1 MEKKHGFQLNL
12 YGKHH
17 IANIILAIKI
27 GEMYQISY
35 ENIVTAI
42 HEFKPVEGRM
52 NLLKNKK
59 RNIMLMNDAYS
70 CSSIDAVKLG
80 LETVNK
86 INNNRKIAVLGRM
99 EALGDQAIEKHEELG
114 KFFESLNFDYLYI
127 TGGFKK
133 YLAEG
138 AKNAF
143 KENQIKKFK
152 TTEKLI
158 TALDENLADGD
169 LIYVKGANTQN
180 FNRIINHIKEKYE
193 VK

>member
-59 RNIMLMNDAYS
+59 RNIML
-70 CSSIDAVKLG
+70 
-80 LETVNK
+80 
-86 INNNRKIAVLGRM
+86 
-99 EALGDQAIEKHEELG
+99 
-114 KFFESLNFDYLYI
+114 FFCYYL
-127 TGGFKK
+127 FC
-133 YLAEG
+133 
-138 AKNAF
+138 
-143 KENQIKKFK
+143 
-152 TTEKLI
+152 
-158 TALDENLADGD
+158 
-169 LIYVKGANTQN
+169 
-180 FNRIINHIKEKYE
+180 
-193 VK
+193 